1 LRPKT
6 EKFSPHFF
14 DVARL
19 NFFQKG
25 KENFSVLDFCLSA
38 FGGRKQ
44 KGGSG
49 ATVCKYQKV
58 DLLAPDPARTRKFSH
73 FILPLDFFYCI
84 EEKVLSQ
91 LPEGYNIKCG
101 K

>member
-49 ATVCKYQKV
+49 AK
-58 DLLAPDPARTRKFSH
+58 H
-73 FILPLDFFYCI
+73 FIFSLFMLLVAIVPPNPTLATARSS
-84 EEKVLSQ
+84 L
-91 LPEGYNIKCG
+91 
-101 K
+101 

>member
-49 ATVCKYQKV
+49 ATVCKY
-58 DLLAPDPARTRKFSH
+58 
-73 FILPLDFFYCI
+73 
-84 EEKVLSQ
+84 
-91 LPEGYNIKCG
+91 
-101 K
+101 